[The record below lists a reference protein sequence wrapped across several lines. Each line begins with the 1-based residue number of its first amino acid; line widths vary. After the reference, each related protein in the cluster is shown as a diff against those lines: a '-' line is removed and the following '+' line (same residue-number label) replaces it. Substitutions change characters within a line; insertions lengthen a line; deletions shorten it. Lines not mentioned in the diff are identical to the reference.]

1 MINSGFCAP
10 FITVAI
16 FAIIS
21 FFHLMYLEITEG
33 HKEVLGIGYAL
44 HLPPYLYVI
53 YQLCKQNL
61 KSLAWWVV
69 ASHVI
74 SVFCTAMILGS
85 VLRTKGLLR
94 HHE

>member
-33 HKEVLGIGYAL
+33 HKGVIGIGFAL
-44 HLPPYLYVI
+44 VHPPYLYVI

-74 SVFCTAMILGS
+74 LAICCAMIMGS
-85 VLRTKGLLR
+85 VLMNKKCFV
-94 HHE
+94 